1 MITSGKLVTSKEF
14 LILRKTLSCVPSK
27 MNYLEIW
34 PKEENEVTFCG
45 RVTGGPDKKWV
56 TPVKWSSFN
65 FWIFLIISN
74 AMVITAIQFLLLLC
88 KQEDHTPLSPWKLGM
103 ATWLALA
110 NEIWAGDWRASE

>member
-45 RVTGGPDKKWV
+45 RVMVDQIKSGSHPSNGV
-56 TPVKWSSFN
+56 ALIFEF
-65 FWIFLIISN
+65 FW
-74 AMVITAIQFLLLLC
+74 
-88 KQEDHTPLSPWKLGM
+88 
-103 ATWLALA
+103 
-110 NEIWAGDWRASE
+110 